1 LFVQAV
7 LSNAPRPPTANAPS
21 SGIDERQLA
30 ANEATLPAAHTTTP
44 IYCHNEQRSGYPD
57 TQGYSGR
64 KRISFVT
71 TQPENP
77 ATADL
82 QGLVSLTSARGAAV
96 IPTAVWFVPGK
107 RCLRS

>member
-7 LSNAPRPPTANAPS
+7 VSNARRPPTANAPLS
-21 SGIDERQLA
+21 SIDQRQLA
-30 ANEATLPAAHTTTP
+30 AHETTLPAAHITTP

-71 TQPENP
+71 TQPDNL
-77 ATADL
+77 ATNGL
-82 QGLVSLTSARGAAV
+82 QGLVSSTSARDAAV

-107 RCLRS
+107 RCLR